1 MTLQFR
7 KLILCLITRGA
18 SKPSTTSKSPEFES
32 IVTQVS
38 VAVAAGIDLIQ
49 IREKNLSARVLFELC
64 EQAVRLTNG
73 TSTRLL
79 VNDRADIAAGAGAD
93 GVHLTTRSIDA
104 GAIRKTFGEDLLIG
118 ASTHSLDEACAA
130 RDGGADFIVFGPIFE
145 TSSKKQYGASVGLE
159 KLREVTSV
167 LRNFPVLALGGVTA
181 SNAQDCLNAGA
192 SGIAGISLFSD
203 HAKLAVIAG
212 GIKKELIKS

>member
-1 MTLQFR
+1 MALQFH
-7 KLILCLITRGA
+7 KPILYLITRGA
-18 SKPSTTSKSPEFES
+18 SKPSTTSKSPEFKS
-32 IVTQVS
+32 ILTQVS
-38 VAVAAGIDLIQ
+38 SAVAAGIDLIQ

-64 EQAVRLTNG
+64 EQAVQLTAG

-79 VNDRADIAAGAGAD
+79 VNDRADIAAGAGAH

-118 ASTHSLDEACAA
+118 ASTHSIHEAVAA

-145 TSSKKQYGASVGLE
+145 TPSKVDYGAPLGLE
-159 KLREVTSV
+159 SLSAVTTA
-167 LRNFPVLALGGVTA
+167 LRNFPVLALGAITA
-181 SNAQDCLNAGA
+181 SNAHDCLNAGA

-203 HAKLAVIAG
+203 HTELAVIAG
-212 GIKKELIKS
+212 ALRERI

>member
-1 MTLQFR
+1 MALQFH
-7 KLILCLITRGA
+7 KPILYLITPGA
-18 SKPSTTSKSPEFES
+18 SKPSTTSKSPEFKS
-32 IVTQVS
+32 ILTQVS
-38 VAVAAGIDLIQ
+38 SAVAAGIDLIQ

-79 VNDRADIAAGAGAD
+79 VNDRADIAAGAGAH

-104 GAIRKTFGEDLLIG
+104 GAIRKTFGEELLIG
-118 ASTHSLDEACAA
+118 ASTHSIDEAVAS

-145 TSSKKQYGASVGLE
+145 TPSKQEYGAPLGLAR
-159 KLREVTSV
+159 LSATTTA
-167 LRNFPVLALGGVTA
+167 LTNFPVLALGGIAA

-192 SGIAGISLFSD
+192 SGIAGIGLFSD

-212 GIKKELIKS
+212 GIKGRR